1 MIFPGGYSQEKGL
14 RSLERKGYSTV
25 GVEEKEVKNLDI
37 YHGIYHI
44 LPIKLFQPTDDAMET
59 AKIFQNGR
67 SQAVRLP
74 KEFRFKGKEVF
85 IHRERSNVIL
95 SEKPDSWESFF
106 LSGKKPTPDFM
117 QDREQLDLEDR
128 DIFK

>member
-1 MIFPGGYSQEKGL
+1 
-14 RSLERKGYSTV
+14 
-25 GVEEKEVKNLDI
+25 
-37 YHGIYHI
+37 
-44 LPIKLFQPTDDAMET
+44 MET

-85 IHRERSNVIL
+85 IRREGSNIIL
-95 SEKPDSWESFF
+95 SEKPDSWDKFF
-106 LSGKKPTPDFM
+106 LSGNKPTPDFM
-117 QDREQLDLEDR
+117 QDRDELELEER

>member
-1 MIFPGGYSQEKGL
+1 
-14 RSLERKGYSTV
+14 
-25 GVEEKEVKNLDI
+25 
-37 YHGIYHI
+37 
-44 LPIKLFQPTDDAMET
+44 MET

-85 IHRERSNVIL
+85 IHREGSKVIL
-95 SEKPDSWESFF
+95 SEKPESWDDFF
-106 LSGKKPTPDFM
+106 LSESKVTPDFL
-117 QDREQLDLEDR
+117 QEREQLEVEER

>member
-1 MIFPGGYSQEKGL
+1 
-14 RSLERKGYSTV
+14 
-25 GVEEKEVKNLDI
+25 
-37 YHGIYHI
+37 
-44 LPIKLFQPTDDAMET
+44 MET

-85 IHRERSNVIL
+85 IRKEGSNIIL
-95 SEKPDSWESFF
+95 SEKPDSWEEFF
-106 LSGKKPTPDFM
+106 LSGNKPTPDFM
-117 QDREQLDLEDR
+117 QDREELDLEER